1 MTLLGRAPALVPVLA
16 LAALSLGACG
26 SDSAG
31 TSADAGDSGRPA
43 AQQSAVD
50 DVSRLAP
57 ALESAVR
64 GTDYPTDLAGAQRA
78 LEAADLQPSEGNV
91 VAGYRYDPDAV
102 EFTLCVQAPDGS
114 YATYDTA
121 PMAVRRSGGSGG
133 CAAAG
138 L

>member
-1 MTLLGRAPALVPVLA
+1 MLP
-16 LAALSLGACG
+16 LSACG
-26 SDSAG
+26 SDAPDGPDGGS
-31 TSADAGDSGRPA
+31 DSGRPA

-57 ALESAVR
+57 ALESALR

-78 LEAADLQPSEGNV
+78 LEAADLAPSAGNV
-91 VAGYRYDPDAV
+91 VAGYRYDPATV
-102 EFTLCVQAPDGS
+102 EFTLCVQASDGS